1 MAYDESMTLKSK
13 NTQGV
18 KMSTDSAFPTPKNLG
33 IAVYSNNAEAI
44 GNTPLIRIN
53 RSISSSA
60 TVLAKIESRNPAF
73 SVKCRIGAALIADAE
88 EKGLL
93 KPGMHIVEP
102 TSGNTGIAL
111 AFVAA
116 AKGYALTLTMPA
128 SMSIERRKVLKAF
141 GANLVLTE
149 PAKGMKG
156 AVDEAVRL
164 ATEQPELYYLPQQ
177 FENPANP
184 KIHEQ
189 TTGPEIWEATGGKVD
204 ILVAGVGTGGTI
216 TGISRYFEQVKNQ
229 PLYSVA
235 VEPAESPIIGQTK
248 RGEALTPGPHKI
260 QGIGAN
266 FIPKNLDL
274 DLVDEVI
281 AIEGA
286 KAIEWARKTAT
297 QEGILVGISSGAA
310 MAAAAELAARPE
322 NAGKTIVVIFPDA
335 GERYLSS
342 VLFEDISAE

>member
-1 MAYDESMTLKSK
+1 
-13 NTQGV
+13 
-18 KMSTDSAFPTPKNLG
+18 MSTDSAFPTPNNLG

-44 GNTPLIRIN
+44 GNTPLVRIN
-53 RSISSSA
+53 RIIQSPA
-60 TVLAKIESRNPAF
+60 TVLAKVESRNPAF

-88 EKGLL
+88 ARGVL
-93 KPGMHIVEP
+93 KAGMHIVEP

-116 AKGYALTLTMPA
+116 AKGYALTLTMPS
-128 SMSIERRKVLKAF
+128 SMSIERRKVMKAL
-141 GANLVLTE
+141 GANLVLTD
-149 PAKGMKG
+149 PAKGMRG
-156 AVDEAVRL
+156 AVEEAQRLLDENPD
-164 ATEQPELYYLPQQ
+164 TYFLPQQ

-184 KIHEQ
+184 AIHEA

-216 TGISRYFEQVKNQ
+216 SGISSYFEKVKKQ
-229 PLYSVA
+229 ALYSVA

-248 RGEALTPGPHKI
+248 RGETLTPGPHKI

-274 DLVDEVI
+274 DLVDEVMPI
-281 AIEGA
+281 DAATAID
-286 KAIEWARKTAT
+286 WARKTAS

-322 NAGKTIVVIFPDA
+322 NAGKTIVVILPDG

-342 VLFEDISAE
+342 VLFEDISVD

>member
-1 MAYDESMTLKSK
+1 
-13 NTQGV
+13 
-18 KMSTDSAFPTPKNLG
+18 MSTDQQFPTPANLG

-44 GNTPLIRIN
+44 GNTPLVRIN
-53 RSISSSA
+53 RLIKTGA
-60 TVLAKIESRNPAF
+60 TVLAKVESRNPAF
-73 SVKCRIGAALIADAE
+73 SVKCRIGAALIVDAE
-88 EKGLL
+88 KRGVL
-93 KPGMHIVEP
+93 KAGMHIVEP

-116 AKGYALTLTMPA
+116 AKGYPITLTMPA
-128 SMSIERRKVLKAF
+128 SMSLERRKVLKAL

-164 ATEQPELYYLPQQ
+164 ATENPELYFLPQQ

-184 KIHEQ
+184 QIHVD
-189 TTGPEIWEATGGKVD
+189 TTGPEIWQATNGQVD

-216 TGISRYFEQVKNQ
+216 TGISRYFEQVQNK

-235 VEPAESPIIGQTK
+235 VEPAESPIITQTK
-248 RGEALTPGPHKI
+248 NGESITSAPHKI

-274 DLVDEVI
+274 DLVDEVV
-281 AIEGA
+281 AVNSA
-286 KAIEWARKTAT
+286 DAIEWAKKCAT

-310 MAAAAELAARPE
+310 LAAAAQIAERPE
-322 NAGKTIVVIFPDA
+322 NAGKTIVVILPDS

-342 VLFEDISAE
+342 VLFEGLFDEA

>member
-1 MAYDESMTLKSK
+1 MT
-13 NTQGV
+13 
-18 KMSTDSAFPTPKNLG
+18 TDAQFPTPENLG

-44 GNTPLIRIN
+44 GNTPLVRIN
-53 RSISSSA
+53 RIIQGGA

-73 SVKCRIGAALIADAE
+73 SVKCRVGAALIADAE
-88 EKGLL
+88 KRGVL
-93 KPGMHIVEP
+93 KAGMHIVEP

-116 AKGYALTLTMPA
+116 AKGYPITLTMPA
-128 SMSIERRKVLKAF
+128 SMSLERRKVLKAL

-156 AVDEAVRL
+156 AIDEAVRL
-164 ATEQPELYYLPQQ
+164 VTEQPDVYFLPQQ

-184 KIHEQ
+184 QIHQ
-189 TTGPEIWEATGGKVD
+189 DTTGPEIWQATGGQVD

-216 TGISRYFEQVKNQ
+216 TGISRYFEQVKNK

-235 VEPAESPIIGQTK
+235 VEPAESPIISQAK
-248 RGEALTPGPHKI
+248 RGEELTPGPHKI

-274 DLVDEVI
+274 DLVDEVLPI
-281 AIEGA
+281 KGDD
-286 KAIEWARKTAT
+286 AIEWARKVAT

-310 MAAAAELAARPE
+310 LAAAAQLAARPE
-322 NAGKTIVVIFPDA
+322 NSGKTIVVILPDSA
-335 GERYLSS
+335 ERYLSS
-342 VLFEDISAE
+342 VLFEGLFVDE